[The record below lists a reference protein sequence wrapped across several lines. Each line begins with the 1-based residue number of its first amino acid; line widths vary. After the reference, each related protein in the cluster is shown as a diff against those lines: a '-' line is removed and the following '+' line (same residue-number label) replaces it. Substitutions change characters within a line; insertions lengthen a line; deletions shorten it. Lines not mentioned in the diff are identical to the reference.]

1 MVFRRKTL
9 ALAVLYA
16 VGGAG
21 LGAFAVTPAF
31 AQQQPTDQPTTK
43 IEKVVVT
50 GSNIKRIEG
59 ETATPVQVITRKE
72 IERTG
77 ATNLNELM
85 RALPSIDIFDQGEL
99 ASNSPAGSGTAT
111 VRMRGLSE
119 TNVLVLL
126 NGRRLP
132 VNALYDSSG
141 AGAAFDI
148 NMIPIGAIERVEIL
162 KDGGSAIY
170 GADAVAG
177 VVNFITRKDYTGL
190 EARVGYGTSSRS
202 DGQEQT
208 VGVTGGWGTLD
219 KDRFN
224 VLASF
229 EYFKRDPI
237 LRQDR
242 DISSSVDFRRF
253 GGPDRRSVFSPY
265 GNLLDDE
272 FNFTGETVKPC
283 PPENFSGGL
292 CRYDFNNS
300 LLTAYNGADR
310 WTAMVV
316 GAFQFS
322 PNWKGFGQFF
332 MGEAKDHFEAHPV
345 PDFFLL
351 PSGQYY
357 TGRFMQGGP
366 RITDRKSKLDEFIIG
381 VEGSIGG
388 IDLNVAAG
396 QGKSRVENRDKNY
409 YNSDL
414 WNEALGNG
422 LIDAT
427 VSTNDPALVESL
439 KVTPLRSGKSQ
450 ISFFDAKVSGELFQ
464 MKAGPFAYAAGVS
477 AWREE
482 LTDTP
487 DELTQQGLVIG
498 SIQQAPVN
506 ASRSA
511 KALFGEVNVPVGMGI
526 EVQGAVRFDDYPTD
540 SRTSPKV
547 AARWQPN
554 KMFLMRASYSES
566 FKMPTLKQLYGA
578 QEQGA
583 INISSDEE
591 CQAIGQPAGCF
602 IPAYQVNGANPNLK
616 PEIGKTF
623 NIGGVLESGPLTLGL
638 DWFKIE
644 KRDNISS
651 PTILSSLLAGRTARA
666 PNGQLLV
673 YTNLQ
678 NTSFF
683 ETSGFDMDAE
693 LKFSLGSLGKLGLR
707 DVATYYLYQRQRG
720 AGSDPWYN
728 YVDTY
733 ATPRWRNYFK
743 TEWEMGAWVVGLTW
757 RTVANFR
764 DTDDPPTGEE
774 PIPASVRTVGK
785 HEEGDIQVSWSG
797 IKNLRVDLGVKNFL
811 DRMPPISI
819 QNVSSNAY
827 TQMGFAELYTNRGR
841 FFYGSVNYKFK

>member
-1 MVFRRKTL
+1 MVFQRKVL
-9 ALAVLYA
+9 AAAVLYA
-16 VGGAG
+16 VGGVG
-21 LGAFAVTPAF
+21 LSVFAVSSAL
-31 AQQQPTDQPTTK
+31 AQQQTEQQPTK
-43 IEKVVVT
+43 IEKIEVT

-59 ETATPVQVITRKE
+59 ETATPVQVVTRKE

-85 RALPSIDIFDQGEL
+85 RSLPTIDIFDQGEL

-111 VRMRGLSE
+111 IRMRGLSE

-126 NGRRLP
+126 NGRRVP

-148 NMIPIGAIERVEIL
+148 NMIPIGSIERVEIL

-177 VVNFITRKDYTGL
+177 VVNFITRKDFTGI
-190 EARVGYGTSSRS
+190 EAQVGYGTSSRS
-202 DGQEQT
+202 DGQEQSLS
-208 VGVTGGWGTLD
+208 VTGGWGSLD

-229 EYFKRDPI
+229 QYFKRDPV
-237 LRQDR
+237 LRKDR

-265 GNLLDDE
+265 GNLLDDD

-292 CRYDFNNS
+292 CRYDFNTS

-310 WTAMVV
+310 WSAMVV
-316 GAFQFS
+316 GTFQFS
-322 PNWKGFGQFF
+322 PNWKGFAQAF
-332 MGEAKDHFEAHPV
+332 MGEAKDHFDAHPV
-345 PDFFLL
+345 PDFFVL
-351 PSGQYY
+351 PTGQWY

-366 RITDRKSKLDEFIIG
+366 RMTDRKSKLDEVILG
-381 VEGSIGG
+381 VEGTVGS
-388 IDLNVAAG
+388 IDLNIAAG
-396 QGKSRVENRDKNY
+396 QGKSKVTNRDSNY
-409 YNSDL
+409 YNYDL
-414 WNEALGNG
+414 WYAALEAG
-422 LIDAT
+422 LLDAT

-439 KVTPLRSGKSQ
+439 KVNPLRVGKSQ
-450 ISFFDAKVSGELFQ
+450 VSFFDAKMSGELFQ

-482 LTDTP
+482 LVDTP
-487 DELTQQGLVIG
+487 DALTQQGLVVG

-506 ASRSA
+506 ASRNA
-511 KALFGEVNVPVGMGI
+511 KALFGEVNIPLGMGV
-526 EVQGAVRFDDYPTD
+526 EVQGAVRWDDYPTD
-540 SRTSPKV
+540 SRTSPKI

-554 KMFLMRASYSES
+554 KTFLLRASYSES
-566 FKMPTLKQLYGA
+566 FKMPTLKQLFGA
-578 QEQGA
+578 QEEGA

-591 CQAIGQPAGCF
+591 CQAIGQPVGCF
-602 IPAYQVNGANPNLK
+602 IPAYQVNGSNPNLK

-623 NIGGVLESGPLTLGL
+623 NIGGVVEAGPMSLML

-644 KRDNISS
+644 KRDNITS
-651 PTILSSLLAGRTARA
+651 PTILSSLLAGRTGRA
-666 PNGQLLV
+666 ANGQLLV

-678 NTSFF
+678 NTSYF
-683 ETSGFDMDAE
+683 EASGFDVDGQ
-693 LKFSLGSLGKLGLR
+693 LKFSLGSMGKLGLR

-720 AGSDPWYN
+720 ATSDPWYN

-743 TEWEMGAWVVGLTW
+743 TEWEMGSWVLGLSW
-757 RTVANFR
+757 RTIAGFR
-764 DTDDPPTGEE
+764 DTDDPSTGEE

-797 IKNLRVDLGVKNFL
+797 IKNLRVDVGVKNFL